1 MVQKSGSIHG
11 LDCGPMWTEKSEFS
25 VPGPTFQMGKLD
37 YDPTWLPSA
46 LADAELQ
53 LVPQATY
60 GLEPATG

>member
-1 MVQKSGSIHG
+1 MS
-11 LDCGPMWTEKSEFS
+11 
-25 VPGPTFQMGKLD
+25 KLD

-60 GLEPATG
+60 HLEPATG